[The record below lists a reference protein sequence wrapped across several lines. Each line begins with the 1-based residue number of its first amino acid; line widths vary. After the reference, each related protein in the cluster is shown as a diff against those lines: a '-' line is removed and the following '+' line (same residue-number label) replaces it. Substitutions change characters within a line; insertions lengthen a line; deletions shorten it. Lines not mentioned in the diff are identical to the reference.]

1 MQKYLLIF
9 FMLFVQHAHAHRVGF
24 SSEKWVVKHTLH
36 FDIHHSA
43 EQQDLGL
50 YYANIAETAYEKLA
64 AVFTTHPEKIML
76 IINDSTDSSNGY
88 ATILPYPLIMVYPVQ
103 ITNQETLSEAG
114 EWARELL
121 THELTHIF
129 QMYPSS
135 GFYKYLRPVF
145 GSIVSPNLLTP
156 SWWKEGMAIE
166 METQFSPQGR
176 SRSNLQ
182 AATIRA
188 LVNDEKISQL
198 TLAEGNETLK
208 TWPYGNRPYFIG
220 SMMMSEIALDGKLAG
235 IGHVVE
241 RQSERF
247 PYMLEEPS
255 LEAIDRSYNAEF
267 YKMVDHQTL
276 IASKQIE
283 KLKAEPFTES
293 FNADSTL
300 LSSRHPR
307 FDLKTKTLALIG
319 LKKSGN
325 ELLFYSWNDSDKKY
339 VVDSK
344 QKKIS
349 GTLGTFEFHPTE
361 SKIVFSKID
370 AVNHKQEFSD
380 LYFYDFVTHEE
391 KQITFSQRA
400 REPQF
405 ANNGEDVLFITTEG
419 GQTELKIINLKS
431 EKIESLFKASRKER
445 ITEAIDLSSSE
456 VLINIR
462 NSLGEQ
468 KLALLNKTN
477 HELTAIQNPHK
488 QIRFIKKSED
498 KIYFTSTNN
507 GVANIYST
515 GINNKKLFEIINP
528 ETHFLTSALSFDV
541 QGDQIFA
548 AVVGSSGQ
556 VVQQINKTTRKIQL
570 PLIENDVASRYNFKS
585 SENETEKQSPQT
597 SDDDYSAW
605 PKVLPHYW
613 IPFVGNSSSNKGLY
627 IQAQTTG
634 QDPLGIHVYQASL
647 SYESYLK
654 KVGFNLDYVN
664 SSFEWQIEALALQSQ
679 KVYGVNTQTI
689 FQKNTYA
696 LGLIPD
702 VFKISDDLLFSFG
715 ALFERLDDDTMYT
728 DHSGYFVQAKYKTYA
743 QKVTQYYPMSGWG
756 VSLQYKNLKAQKDL
770 GPDFGDYNQL
780 LGSTSLYFSKWLP
793 EDHALMFRVDGVYT
807 YEDVRARYGTS
818 TTQFPLIANGLISQ
832 FALRG
837 YTAGQ
842 FYGSQL
848 FTTNIEYRFPVKDL
862 NRGWGTTPF
871 FIKSLTGAVVVDG
884 LAAKG
889 TGINEFDAP
898 TSITLSEQFWNAGV
912 EAHLSTTLGYFIP
925 LNVILGYYLPFS
937 PAYAKSGQMGLSFQ
951 LGGF

>member
-1 MQKYLLIF
+1 MQKYIFILLI
-9 FMLFVQHAHAHRVGF
+9 LLIQQAHAHRVGF
-24 SSEKWVVKHTLH
+24 SSDKWVVKHTLH
-36 FDIHHSA
+36 FDIHYSA
-43 EQQDLGL
+43 QQQDLGL
-50 YYANIAETAYEKLA
+50 YYANIAETAYEKLSN
-64 AVFTTHPEKIML
+64 VFTTQPEKIML

-88 ATILPYPLIMVYPVQ
+88 ATIIPYPLIMIYPVQ
-103 ITNQETLSEAG
+103 ITNHETLSESG
-114 EWARELL
+114 EWARELV

-129 QMYPSS
+129 QMYPSN
-135 GFYKYLRPVF
+135 GFYKYIRPFF

-188 LVNDEKISQL
+188 LVNDDKLSKL
-198 TLAEGNETLK
+198 TLAEGNESLK

-235 IGHVVE
+235 IGHIVE

-247 PYMLEEPS
+247 PYMLEEPA

-276 IASKQIE
+276 IASRQIE
-283 KLKAEPFTES
+283 KLKTEPLTES

-307 FDLKTKTLALIG
+307 YNPKTKTLALIG

-325 ELLFYSWNDSDKKY
+325 EILFYTWNETEKKY
-339 VVDSK
+339 DVDLK

-349 GTLGTFEFHPTE
+349 GTLGTFEFHPSE
-361 SKIVFSKID
+361 SKIIFSKID
-370 AVNHKQEFSD
+370 TVNHKQEFSD
-380 LYFYDFVTHEE
+380 LYTYDFITHDEQ
-391 KQITFSQRA
+391 QITFSQRA

-405 ANNGEDVLFITTEG
+405 ANNGEDVLFISPEN
-419 GQTELKIINLKS
+419 GQTELKILNLS
-431 EKIESLFKASRKER
+431 TRKIESLFKTKPVER
-445 ITEAIDLSSSE
+445 ITEAIDFNSAE
-456 VLINIR
+456 VMMNVR
-462 NSLGEQ
+462 NSSGEQ
-468 KLALLNKTN
+468 KISLLNKKT
-477 HELTAIQNPHK
+477 HELTPLQSSQK
-488 QIRFIKKSED
+488 QIRFLKKSED

-515 GINNKKLFEIINP
+515 SMNSQKLFEVINP
-528 ETHFLTSALSFDV
+528 ETHLLTSALSFDMY
-541 QGDQIFA
+541 GDQIYA
-548 AVVGSSGQ
+548 SVIGSSGQ
-556 VVQQINKTTRKIQL
+556 VVQQITKTDKKITL
-570 PLIENDVASRYNFKS
+570 PHIENDVTARYNFKES
-585 SENETEKQSPQT
+585 LSEIEKKSIQT
-597 SDDDYSAW
+597 TDEDYSVW
-605 PKVLPHYW
+605 PKVLPNYW
-613 IPFVGNSSSNKGLY
+613 IPFMGNSSSNKGIY
-627 IQAQTTG
+627 VQAQTSG

-647 SYESYLK
+647 SYETYFK
-654 KVGFNLDYVN
+654 KTGFNFDYIN

-679 KVYGVNTQTI
+679 KAYGINTQTI

-696 LGLIPD
+696 LGLLPD
-702 VFKISDDLLFSFG
+702 VFKISDDLIFSFG

-728 DHSGYFVQAKYKTYA
+728 DHSGYYAQAKYKTYS
-743 QKVTQYYPMSGWG
+743 QKVTQYYPMAGWG
-756 VSLQYKNLKAQKDL
+756 ISLQYKNLKAQKDL
-770 GPDFGDYNQL
+770 GPSFGDYTQL
-780 LGSTSLYFSKWLP
+780 FGSTSLYFSRWLP

-818 TTQFPLIANGLISQ
+818 TTQFPLISDGLIPQ

-837 YTAGQ
+837 YSAGQ

-848 FTTNIEYRFPVKDL
+848 FTTNIEYRFPVKEL
-862 NRGWGTTPF
+862 NKGWGTTPF

-889 TGINEFDAP
+889 TGVNEFDAP
-898 TSITLSEQFWNAGV
+898 IAITMNEQFWNTGI

-925 LNVILGYYLPFS
+925 LNVVLGYYLPFS
-937 PAYAKSGQMGLSFQ
+937 PTYAKTGQMGLSFQ